1 MPQAAT
7 IPRFA
12 SAVSDAADTAKAVEH
27 VVDQLCVSFEGTV
40 DLAVVFVTGHHA
52 GSMELIQQR
61 INEEFSPFN
70 LIGATTQGV
79 VGVRRELEE
88 GPGIS
93 VLLASL
99 PGAELTPFTYDQI
112 DWQAVQAD
120 PQSLATS
127 IGDPGSSPKALL
139 MLADPFSTP
148 MVKMLPAIGQCWPEL
163 PVVGGM
169 LSGGRQPGSN
179 RLLLNGEIF
188 SEGAIGLAIGGPIR
202 VDTTVSQGCR
212 PIGTPYVITR
222 SKRHIVMELGG
233 RNAMEVV
240 KDTVR
245 NLDENDRDLLKGHTI
260 MIGRVINE
268 YKDRFGRGD
277 FLIRSV
283 VGVDKPTGYIA
294 INDPQIRMGQTLQF
308 HLRDQQTACEDFSLL
323 LEAQKLHATED
334 EAETASGGALLFSCN
349 GRGSHMFDQ
358 PNADANMVHDAL
370 GNIPLTGFFAAGEIG
385 PVGGQNFVHGHT
397 ASLMVIRAE

>member
-12 SAVSDAADTAKAVEH
+12 SGLSDAADTAKAVEH

-127 IGDPGSSPKALL
+127 IGDFRSAPKALL

-148 MVKMLPAIGQCWPEL
+148 MVKMLPTIGQC
-163 PVVGGM
+163 
-169 LSGGRQPGSN
+169 
-179 RLLLNGEIF
+179 
-188 SEGAIGLAIGGPIR
+188 
-202 VDTTVSQGCR
+202 
-212 PIGTPYVITR
+212 
-222 SKRHIVMELGG
+222 
-233 RNAMEVV
+233 
-240 KDTVR
+240 
-245 NLDENDRDLLKGHTI
+245 
-260 MIGRVINE
+260 
-268 YKDRFGRGD
+268 
-277 FLIRSV
+277 
-283 VGVDKPTGYIA
+283 
-294 INDPQIRMGQTLQF
+294 
-308 HLRDQQTACEDFSLL
+308 
-323 LEAQKLHATED
+323 
-334 EAETASGGALLFSCN
+334 
-349 GRGSHMFDQ
+349 
-358 PNADANMVHDAL
+358 
-370 GNIPLTGFFAAGEIG
+370 
-385 PVGGQNFVHGHT
+385 
-397 ASLMVIRAE
+397 